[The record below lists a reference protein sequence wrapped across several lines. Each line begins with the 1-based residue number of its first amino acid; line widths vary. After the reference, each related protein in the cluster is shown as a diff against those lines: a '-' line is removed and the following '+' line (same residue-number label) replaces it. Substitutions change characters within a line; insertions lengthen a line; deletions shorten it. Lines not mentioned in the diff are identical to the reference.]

1 MSNNPPGILENK
13 KDKIRAILLGL
24 GAAISVFF
32 FFYALD
38 QRSEVLNLKQQLEEC
53 QSTIPTDN

>member
-38 QRSEVLNLKQQLEEC
+38 QRSEVLNLKAA
-53 QSTIPTDN
+53 T